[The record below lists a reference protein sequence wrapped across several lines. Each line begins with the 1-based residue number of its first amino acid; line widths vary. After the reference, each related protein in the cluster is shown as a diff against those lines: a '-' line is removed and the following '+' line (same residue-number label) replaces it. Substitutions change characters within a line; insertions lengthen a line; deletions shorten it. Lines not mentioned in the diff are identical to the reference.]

1 MENKE
6 YAKRVYKE
14 LTDNIL
20 FFWLRHSKDV
30 ENGGFLG
37 GMNSAG
43 EPEENAPKGLILNSR
58 ILWTF
63 ASVYLFEKKGEY
75 LEMADR
81 AFQYFDKY
89 FYDAENGGYFW
100 MLDYTGQPQDTDKE
114 IYGQAFSIYALAE
127 YYKATKNVKILQK
140 AIDLFN
146 LIEEKC
152 HDDANT
158 GYYERFSRDW
168 KLTGD
173 SRLSG
178 SRDAK
183 TKSMNS
189 HLHILEAFANFYRIW
204 KDQKLL
210 FRLKEQIRIFL
221 DFIINQET
229 FHFILFF
236 DEEWKPQSDLISFG
250 HDIEGSWLLYEAAEV
265 AGDEELLGKV
275 KDVSVKMATACLNE
289 GLDDDSGMLYEAN
302 PENAIDS
309 DKHWWPQAEAAVGF
323 LNAYQL
329 TGDMRFY
336 EASVNSWLFIED
348 YIADRKY
355 GEWVWRVTKD
365 RKSINKS
372 PKISAWKAPYHNSRA
387 CIEIINRLKTLDK

>member
-20 FFWLRHSKDV
+20 SFWLRYSKD
-30 ENGGFLG
+30 EKNGGFLG
-37 GMNSAG
+37 SMNSSAKPG
-43 EPEENAPKGLILNSR
+43 ENSPKGLILNSR

-63 ASVYLFEKKGEY
+63 ATVYLFEAKEEY
-75 LEMADR
+75 LGMADR
-81 AFQYFDKY
+81 AFEYFDKY
-89 FYDAENGGYFW
+89 FFDTEYGGYFW
-100 MLDYTGQPQDTDKE
+100 MLDYKGQPQDVDKE

-127 YYKATKNVKILQK
+127 YYKVTKNSQVLQK
-140 AIDLFN
+140 TIDLFN
-146 LIEEKC
+146 LLEEKC

-158 GYYERFSRDW
+158 GYYEKFSRDW
-168 KLTGD
+168 KLAAD

-178 SRDAK
+178 SKDAK

-189 HLHILEAFANFYRIW
+189 HLHLLEAYTNFYRIW

-210 FRLKEQIRIFL
+210 LRLKELINIFL
-221 DFIINQET
+221 DHIINPQT

-236 DEEWKPQSDLISFG
+236 DEKWKPQSNLISYG

-265 AGDEELLGKV
+265 AGDEELLARV
-275 KDVSVKMATACLNE
+275 EDVAIKMATACLNE
-289 GLDDDSGMLYEAN
+289 GVDEDSGMFYEAN
-302 PENAIDS
+302 PDKIIDY

-329 TGDMRFY
+329 TGDKRFY
-336 EASVNSWLFIED
+336 DASVNSWLFIENNIVD
-348 YIADRKY
+348 EKH
-355 GEWVWRVTKD
+355 GEWLWRVTKD
-365 RKSINKS
+365 CKPVNRS
-372 PKISAWKAPYHNSRA
+372 PKVSPWKAPYHNSRA
-387 CIEIINRLKTLDK
+387 CVEIINRLKILD